1 MDTAESYDKLAV
13 HYHLIFENWET
24 SMERQ
29 AATLS
34 SVLHRSGLAATAR
47 ILDCACGIGTQ
58 ALGLAKL
65 GFQVSG
71 CDLSPLAVERARLEA
86 SQRGLNIQFSVV
98 NMLNLSGLAA

>member
-13 HYHLIFENWET
+13 YYHLIFENWEA

-29 AATLS
+29 AAVFS
-34 SVLHRSGLAATAR
+34 SILHRCSLTATAR

-65 GFQVSG
+65 GFQLTV
-71 CDLSPLAVERARLEA
+71 A
-86 SQRGLNIQFSVV
+86 I
-98 NMLNLSGLAA
+98 